1 MEMWRKRRLELRVG
15 NWVNASENHYEIPF
29 HTHCCCS
36 VTQSFLTFCDPM
48 DFSTPGFPVLHYLLE
63 FAQTHVHW
71 VGDAIQ
77 SSHPLLP
84 LLLLQSCPAS
94 GSFPMSQLFE
104 SGGPSIG
111 TSASASNEYSGLI
124 SFIRLAWSPC
134 SPSDSQESSP
144 TPQFESINS
153 LAPSLL
159 YSSTLTLYMTTGKT
173 IALIIQT
180 FVSKVMSLLLNMLSR
195 LVIACFPRSKHLLI
209 SWVQSL
215 SAMILEPKKI
225 KSVTVPHLFA
235 MKWWD
240 QMPWTSF
247 FEC

>member
-1 MEMWRKRRLELRVG
+1 MWRKRRLELRVG
-15 NWVNASENHYEIPF
+15 NWVNASENHYEIPS

-84 LLLLQSCPAS
+84 LLLLQSCSAS

-104 SGGPSIG
+104 SGGQSTG

-124 SFIRLAWSPC
+124 SFIRLVWSPC
-134 SPSDSQESSP
+134 SPRDSQESSP

-153 LAPSLL
+153 LALSLL
-159 YSSTLTLYMTTGKT
+159 YSPTLTSYTTTGKT
-173 IALIIQT
+173 IALTILTLVSTVIIWQEK
-180 FVSKVMSLLLNMLSR
+180 FCKSLFIDMNKRVLKFIWRDNRHR
-195 LVIACFPRSKHLLI
+195 LANT
-209 SWVQSL
+209 
-215 SAMILEPKKI
+215 ILKEE
-225 KSVTVPHLFA
+225 S
-235 MKWWD
+235 
-240 QMPWTSF
+240 
-247 FEC
+247 